1 MRKEWSRPEEL
12 CWIGKYAADAY
23 KIFIERKWR
32 DVQPNDHALNWWM
45 EWMRGTAADCQ
56 PAEGYSPLKVYPPEV
71 EAEDTPE
78 KLAAVGDA
86 LT

>member
-12 CWIGKYAADAY
+12 HWIGKYAADAY
-23 KIFIERKWR
+23 KIFIEGKWR

-45 EWMRGTAADCQ
+45 EWMRGTAADRQ
-56 PAEGYSPLKVYPPEV
+56 PAKGSLSPLRVYPPEGGGT
-71 EAEDTPE
+71 AE
-78 KLAAVGDA
+78 KLAAVGGA